1 MKWLV
6 AVVAFVACNS
16 KPPGGGGGGTG
27 STKPPIAAE
36 RSSCSTADDCT
47 LVEACC
53 GCSAG
58 GRRVA
63 IRKDAVAEYDATR
76 AQRCGD
82 SVCAQVIST
91 DPSCNAEATCEA
103 GACTVMA
110 HSAPDP

>member
-1 MKWLV
+1 MRWLFILALV
-6 AVVAFVACNS
+6 ACGNS
-16 KPPGGGGGGTG
+16 KPPANGGG
-27 STKPPIAAE
+27 SAKPPIAAE
-36 RSSCSTADDCT
+36 RDRCSTADDCT

-76 AQRCGD
+76 PQRCGD
-82 SVCAQVIST
+82 SVCAAVMSN

-103 GACTVMA
+103 GTCTVMA